1 MNLEKL
7 TFLIDAIR
15 HSRTLRQKLARQSHA
30 LFFLLYFSEYIT
42 SPTADFQR
50 EMFKMSEDK
59 NKDLCVLSAFR
70 GSAKSTIFSTS
81 LPIWKIISGQ
91 SHFVV
96 IASQT
101 QHQSRQHMANIKK
114 PLETNKLLIND
125 VGPFKLENNEWGF
138 TSGLIFEQYDA
149 KIMVVSTEQAI
160 RGLRYKHY
168 RPDIIILDDIE
179 DLSSTRTKESRDRI
193 FNWFSSEILPLGT
206 PETKVFVLG
215 NFLHEYSLV
224 GRLMAEINDGTRSG
238 VARKYPLV
246 NENGVCLWQGR
257 FPTSESLQEFKKKIG
272 DEATWER
279 EFLLN
284 LISSDDKLILLNW
297 IKRYDRLPRN
307 NYEKNCM
314 YGYQYTWA
322 AADMAISKNETADF
336 TAIVSAQVFRDDN
349 ELKIYILPNVI
360 NKHVNFPEA
369 IDLMKNLLNMYG
381 ERSSTKLF
389 IEANAFQSGYYQQ
402 MLHDGY
408 NQVEGI
414 KVSDDKRTRLSMI
427 SKFIKDG
434 TIVFPTAG
442 AEDLII
448 QLIGFGKEYHDD
460 CVDALTMLV
469 SQIMKEHNHGQSF
482 RGWMKFMGVTPKKH
496 IEQEERT
503 YPKVEQTHQGKATY
517 MPHGEKLVELKNGA
531 TFYSPPDPG
540 HPPAFIKNANGTYT
554 LRQPPPDSSGS
565 APSAIKPILP
575 IAPNTFYSEKNYQEE
590 KKSEDI
596 SKLSNPKLQEI
607 LAEEERKRQQNDAP
621 KNMNDLQD
629 FFKKNGKMP
638 F

>member
-15 HSRTLRQKLARQSHA
+15 HSRTLRQKLARRSHA

-50 EMFKMSEDK
+50 EMFKMTEDK
-59 NKDLCVLSAFR
+59 KNDLCVLSAFR

-114 PLETNKLLIND
+114 PLEVNKLLIND
-125 VGPFKLENNEWGF
+125 IGPFKVETSEWGF

-160 RGLRYKHY
+160 RGLRYKHH
-168 RPDIIILDDIE
+168 RPDLIILDDIE

-206 PETKVFVLG
+206 PDTKIFVLG

-238 VARKYPLV
+238 IARKYPLMD
-246 NENGVCLWQGR
+246 ENGTCLWPGR
-257 FPTSESLQEFKKKIG
+257 FPTPESLKEFKRKIG

-284 LISSDDKLILLNW
+284 LISSDDKLILLSW
-297 IKRYDRLPRN
+297 IKRYEALPQKR
-307 NYEKNCM
+307 YEKNCM

-349 ELKIYILPNVI
+349 ELKIYILPNVF

-369 IDLMKNLLNMYG
+369 IDLMKNLLDVYG
-381 ERSSTKLF
+381 ERSSTKLY

-414 KVSDDKRTRLSMI
+414 KVSEDKRTRLSMI

-434 TIVFPTAG
+434 TILFPKNG
-442 AEDLII
+442 AETLIT
-448 QLIGFGKEYHDD
+448 QLIGFGKEYHEDT
-460 CVDALTMLV
+460 VDALTMLV
-469 SQIMKEHNHGQSF
+469 SQIIKEHNHGNGF
-482 RGWMKFMGVTPKKH
+482 RGWMKFMGVTPKKFVQ
-496 IEQEERT
+496 QEEIK
-503 YPKVEQTHQGKATY
+503 YPYVVKSPGQEITY
-517 MPHGEKLVELKNGA
+517 MPNGEKLIKFSGGG
-531 TFYSPPDPG
+531 TYYSPPNSG
-540 HPPAFIKNANGTYT
+540 MPAFQKDTDGSYK
-554 LRQPPPDSSGS
+554 LKQPYLNLNES
-565 APSAIKPILP
+565 APASILP
-575 IAPNTFYSEKNYQEE
+575 ITSNTFYTEE
-590 KKSEDI
+590 KKSENI
-596 SKLSNPKLQEI
+596 SNLSNPRLQAI
-607 LAEEERKRQQNDAP
+607 LAEEEYKRQQESIP
-621 KNMNDLQD
+621 QNMGDLQNI
-629 FFKKNGKMP
+629 FKKNGKIP